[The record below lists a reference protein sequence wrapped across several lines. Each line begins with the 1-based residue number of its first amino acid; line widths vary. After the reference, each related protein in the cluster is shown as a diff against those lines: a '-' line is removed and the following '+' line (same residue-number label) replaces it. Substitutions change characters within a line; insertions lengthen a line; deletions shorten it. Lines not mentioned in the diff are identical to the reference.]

1 MNRWL
6 VLGQRP
12 GRLVLR
18 SKGSELDLGGTL
30 IVRAL
35 VLSVVFGV
43 GIAANVPG
51 DGKAKSARDR
61 MRCSGHDVPVTILTT
76 IDRNTGDSILGAD
89 YGRRSGSEG
98 GNAGEDDG
106 GPHGGQRC
114 RVLVAGMRID
124 VGMDA

>member
-6 VLGQRP
+6 VLGQSP

-30 IVRAL
+30 VVRTL
-35 VLSVVFGV
+35 VLGVVFGV

-51 DGKAKSARDR
+51 DGNAGSVKAQ

-76 IDRNTGDSILGAD
+76 IDRNTGDGIFGAD